1 MKMKKELFVLMLVLL
16 AVGVSAARL
25 PEVKASILR
34 YEPTPAEQG
43 NIVDVWIALNNEGT
57 TANNVVVRFVPE
69 YPFVLPKG
77 QPIEVNAGP
86 VAQTESK
93 VFKFTLFVDS
103 AAPNGDN
110 NVKFQY
116 SVDNGQW
123 AQLEAPITLQAK
135 GASVVVD
142 SFKVAPSPVV
152 PGQTAVV
159 ELQLRNAGR
168 LAVKNVD
175 VSLDL
180 ADAKFS
186 TLGTGTKQRV
196 GYIGIGEVETV
207 KFELASDTSTE
218 VKLYNIPVSLA
229 YEDERNTAYSDTA
242 KVSLM
247 VNAKPEI
254 SLTVDSTKF
263 DSKKV
268 PGTVSLK
275 VVNKGV
281 VNLKYMTVKLVQTDQ
296 YEVLSPSNEA
306 YVGNL
311 DNDDFET
318 VDFMLKP
325 LVDSP
330 RLSVQLE
337 FKDPYNVD
345 FSQQYDLPLRIITEK
360 ELGKARTPW
369 GSIILVL
376 LIVAGV
382 IYWYRKRKKSK
393 K

>member
-1 MKMKKELFVLMLVLL
+1 MKKIIAIVILLVLAL
-16 AVGVSAARL
+16 SVYAARM

-43 NIVDVWIALNNEGT
+43 NAVDVWISLNNEGT
-57 TANNVVVRFVPE
+57 TASRVIVRFVPE
-69 YPFVLPKG
+69 YPFSLPKG
-77 QPIEVNAGP
+77 QPIEVDAGF
-86 VAQTESK
+86 VAQTESR
-93 VFKFTLFVDS
+93 VFKFTVFVDP
-103 AAPNGDN
+103 AAPNGDSN
-110 NVKFQY
+110 IKFQY
-116 SVDNGQW
+116 SVDGGQW

-135 GASVVVD
+135 GAVVVVD
-142 SFKVAPSPVV
+142 SYKIVPSPVV

-180 ADAKFS
+180 VDAKFS

-196 GYIGIGEVETV
+196 SYIGIGEVETV
-207 KFELASDTSTE
+207 TFQVASDTSTE
-218 VKLYNIPVSLA
+218 VKVYSIPVLLA
-229 YEDERNTAYSDTA
+229 YEDERNTAYTDTA
-242 KVSLM
+242 KVSLV
-247 VNAKPEI
+247 VNALPEL

-263 DSKKV
+263 ESKKK

-281 VNLKYMTVKLVQTDQ
+281 VNLKYLTVKLVQTPD
-296 YEVLSPSNEA
+296 YEVLSTSNEA

-311 DNDDFET
+311 DSDDFEA
-318 VDFMLKP
+318 VDFTIKP

-330 RLSVQLE
+330 RLSVLLE

-345 FSQQYDLPLRIITEK
+345 FSQKYDLPLRIITEK
-360 ELGKARTPW
+360 ELGKAGTPW
-369 GSIILVL
+369 GRIILALV
-376 LIVAGV
+376 V
-382 IYWYRKRKKSK
+382 IGGIIWYWRKRKKAK
-393 K
+393 R